1 MFIKYSQYIDY
12 WFFILGTFFKDC
24 LSNIHKFVNGNFW
37 LVFWYIMVPVFKICM
52 VGKWNWV
59 IGRGRKE
66 GEKKKK
72 PTGGGWC
79 RSIHIMND
87 DDMAYWSGMKRRLGL
102 WCDWQLKFS
111 PSTWLALCHV
121 TYSCLITLPCHHH
134 PCYVIYSC
142 IKGEARLIWWW

>member
-1 MFIKYSQYIDY
+1 MFIRYSQYIDY

-66 GEKKKK
+66 GKKKK
-72 PTGGGWC
+72 KNLLGGGWC
-79 RSIHIMND
+79 RSIHSIDD
-87 DDMAYWSGMKRRLGL
+87 DDMAYWSGTSWLVMWRDSWNSALRLGWPCAMSLTCTSSPCHVIIIHVMQSIPASRGRLGL
-102 WCDWQLKFS
+102 YGGDK
-111 PSTWLALCHV
+111 
-121 TYSCLITLPCHHH
+121 
-134 PCYVIYSC
+134 
-142 IKGEARLIWWW
+142 